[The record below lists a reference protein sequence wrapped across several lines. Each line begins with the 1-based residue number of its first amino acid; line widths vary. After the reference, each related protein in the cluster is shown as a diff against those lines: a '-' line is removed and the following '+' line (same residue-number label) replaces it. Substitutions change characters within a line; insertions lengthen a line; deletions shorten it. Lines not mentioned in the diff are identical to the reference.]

1 MNDSTLRDLYAGIR
15 DVPDFPSPGILFRDI
30 TPLLLDPRLF
40 RQAVQ
45 LILEPVRSEQ
55 IDKILAIESRG
66 FIFGAPLA
74 IEIGA
79 GLVLAR
85 KKGKLPRK
93 THQVEY
99 TLEYGTDAIEIHQD
113 AIHEGEKILIVD
125 DLLATGGT
133 AGAAVRAV
141 GRAGGLVV
149 GVSVLIE
156 LSDLDGRA
164 KLDGAPFHAVL
175 TYPRGG

>member
-1 MNDSTLRDLYAGIR
+1 MNESTFLDLYAGIR

-45 LILEPVRSEQ
+45 LILEPLRSEQ
-55 IDKILAIESRG
+55 IDKILAIEARG

-74 IEIGA
+74 VEIGA

-113 AIHEGEKILIVD
+113 AIHEGERILIVD

-133 AGAAVRAV
+133 AGAAVQAV
-141 GRAGGLVV
+141 GRAGGVVV

-156 LSDLDGRA
+156 LRDLDGRA
-164 KLDGAPFHAVL
+164 KLDGVPFHAVL

>member
-1 MNDSTLRDLYAGIR
+1 MNDSTLHDLYGGIR

-55 IDKILAIESRG
+55 IDKILAIEARG

-74 IEIGA
+74 VEIGA

-99 TLEYGTDAIEIHQD
+99 ALEYGTDAIEIHQD
-113 AIHEGEKILIVD
+113 AIHEGEKILILD

-133 AGAAVRAV
+133 AGAAVQAV

-156 LSDLDGRA
+156 LRDLGGRT